1 MLSRWEG
8 AKPCAR
14 RRMSGESE
22 RGIFCINPP
31 KQRPAFFRIR
41 RDEFDA
47 GWRRQKRDCWRIN
60 NLKNVETESVRDE

>member
-1 MLSRWEG
+1 
-8 AKPCAR
+8 
-14 RRMSGESE
+14 MSCESE

-41 RDEFDA
+41 RDELDA